1 MEISSLPNGLFS
13 EDVFD
18 FRGLKE
24 AVCWSLAQNLC
35 RGAQGSATL
44 WLWPPAALTGPPLC
58 SLRELQTPEIWLES
72 E

>member
-1 MEISSLPNGLFS
+1 MEIASLPNGLFS

-18 FRGLKE
+18 SGGVKE
-24 AVCWSLAQNLC
+24 ALCLSLAHHLC
-35 RGAQGSATL
+35 RAAQGSMTP

-58 SLRELQTPEIWLES
+58 SLRELQTAEIWLGS